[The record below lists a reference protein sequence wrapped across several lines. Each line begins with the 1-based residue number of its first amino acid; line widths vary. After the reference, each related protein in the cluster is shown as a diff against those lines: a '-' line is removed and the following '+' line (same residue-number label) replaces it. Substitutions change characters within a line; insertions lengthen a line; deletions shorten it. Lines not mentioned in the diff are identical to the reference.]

1 MEFNK
6 KQKESL
12 FDALLAYAVKENA
25 INEINEI
32 PTEEQ
37 IKESMSFSEAF
48 ESKMQRLIKK
58 HRHKRFLRT
67 TYKYSKKVAMLVS
80 IIISLGFGTLM
91 TAEAVQHAVISTVV
105 EWYEDYNG
113 FIFKNTSNKS
123 DKEILDKAKI
133 KLPTYIPDGFE
144 LSESEEYEGFKLY
157 LYKNNKGKNLIFNS
171 TVVIDKS
178 ETLIDNEYTD
188 YEIIEINGNEVY
200 LFSGKGGDYDYASAI
215 WIEGN
220 VKYEIESWI
229 GTIEVIRMVKNINII
244 R

>member
-12 FDALLAYAVKENA
+12 FDALLVYAVKENA

-37 IKESMSFSEAF
+37 IKESMSFSEVF

-58 HRHKRFLRT
+58 HRHKRFLRI

-113 FIFKNTSNKS
+113 FIFKNTSNNS
-123 DKEILDKAKI
+123 DKEILEKAKI
-133 KLPTYIPDGFE
+133 KLPTYIPDGLE
-144 LSESEEYEGFKLY
+144 LSESEEYEGFKLH
-157 LYKNNKGKNLIFNS
+157 LYKNNKGKNLIFNA
-171 TVVIDKS
+171 TVVMDKN
-178 ETLIDNEYTD
+178 EMLIDNEYTD
-188 YEIIEINGNEVY
+188 YEIIEINGMEVY
-200 LFSGKGGDYDYASAI
+200 LFSGIDKNYEYSSVL
-215 WIEGN
+215 WTEGN
-220 VKYEIESWI
+220 IKYEIDSWI
-229 GTIEVIRMVKNINII
+229 GVLEVIRIAKSIK
-244 R
+244 